1 VPAVAVK
8 VALEEPVA
16 VKVALEEPNGIVT
29 LEGTD
34 RASTLELSP
43 ATTGLP
49 VAEALRLTVHVVV
62 PPEDRE
68 VGAHPME
75 DRVKAGVTKMLPP
88 VAETVIGY
96 PATDAARVPLTP
108 MDMEPA
114 VGASVTVTT
123 ATMPF
128 GIAFVLSP
136 LVRQIYE
143 LAPPAQLK
151 VFPAEVNTDPGITE
165 KLVTLAEG

>member
-1 VPAVAVK
+1 M
-8 VALEEPVA
+8 
-16 VKVALEEPNGIVT
+16 KVALEEPNGIVT

-34 RASTLELSP
+34 RASALELSP
-43 ATTGLP
+43 TTTGLP

-96 PATDAARVPLTP
+96 PATDAPRVPLTP
-108 MDMEPA
+108 MDIELA
-114 VGASVTVTT
+114 LWASATVTT
-123 ATMPF
+123 ATLPS
-128 GIAFVLSP
+128 GIVFVLSP
-136 LVRQIYE
+136 VVRQVYAV
-143 LAPPAQLK
+143 APPTQSMLL
-151 VFPAEVNTDPGITE
+151 PADVIAALGVTE
-165 KLVTLAEG
+165 KPVTLAEG